1 MKNKKKTWGGI
12 KLMPIGKDGKEVDWF
27 HGWSGI
33 IKYAEALG
41 KTWVDVG
48 QLIEDTWGER
58 TSVSQIWLCQEV
70 HKSLQMVEYYRRPRL
85 KIAPKG
91 KEPDLHY
98 AIRMN
103 SVKIK
108 KHYAACGGKAKDFYK
123 AVSQLYNSVMK
134 SNRKKWVLAYLD
146 EGKTWT
152 KKQRKQYAKAT
163 AKFLEPK
170 IFSTKDLL
178 QDIIDKKKT

>member
-1 MKNKKKTWGGI
+1 MKNKKKNNKLPKNFGGI
-12 KLMPIGKDGKEVDWF
+12 KLMPIGKDGKEADWF
-27 HGWSGI
+27 HEWPWV
-33 IKYAEALG
+33 IKYTEALG

-70 HKSLQMVEYYRRPRL
+70 HKSLQMVDYYRRPRL
-85 KIAPKG
+85 NMAPFEKG
-91 KEPDLHY
+91 EEPDLHY

-108 KHYAACGGKAKDFYK
+108 KLYTACGGKAKDFYK

-134 SNRKKWVLAYLD
+134 SNRKK
-146 EGKTWT
+146 
-152 KKQRKQYAKAT
+152 
-163 AKFLEPK
+163 
-170 IFSTKDLL
+170 
-178 QDIIDKKKT
+178 